1 MDKLFDLHKKKRN
14 IKKELQLLLEEEK
27 ARDIIKSIPNIAC
40 VYISDNRTKRVI
52 RNVKNYNIK

>member
-27 ARDIIKSIPNIAC
+27 ARDIIKSIPNIAY
-40 VYISDNRTKRVI
+40 VSISDNRTKRVI
-52 RNVKNYNIK
+52 RKVKNEI